1 MVHDV
6 NVAVRMVDD
15 WTVRCPGTVEGNE
28 LKQIAIQKER
38 RKIKRLFGKKIKH
51 IIYLLESM
59 EELWY
64 KNNDCSVGVVKMGFS
79 LKRLAQHPYA
89 VPMEFYYAVFTSPG
103 NLIPLKLLY
112 KGDTRTAKG
121 LAMTGF
127 DWLKLNDY
135 EVI

>member
-1 MVHDV
+1 MALDI

-15 WTVRCPGTVEGNE
+15 WKERCPGTVEGKA
-28 LKQIAIQKER
+28 LKTIAIQKER

-51 IIYLLESM
+51 IIYLLEGT

-64 KNNDCSVGVVKMGFS
+64 KNNNCSVGVVKMGFS
-79 LKRLAQHPYA
+79 LKRLAQHPHA
-89 VPMEFYYAVFTSPG
+89 VPMEFYYAVFSSPG

-112 KGDTRTAKG
+112 RGNTKTARG